1 MRKHLNTIIP
11 LVIALALVL
20 VPPAI
25 TGRIRMFA
33 AAPLRPVGE
42 ARRAIAANIA
52 AALNPSSPQ
61 KEKSLADENAA
72 LREQVGKLQQQLDSA
87 RRQLAQYQDF
97 SANRAENALPVGKA
111 LAATVIFKGGTGT
124 LHRSLYINRGTLDG
138 VREGMPVVSGGAV
151 VGVVNAAGPAM
162 SEVLALGDPRLKISV
177 CLVPLK
183 SDEANPPAGDR
194 ITGILAGTAKEDSPL
209 RLQYIWRRVQ
219 VAKGDLVVT
228 SGYDGRFPRG
238 LVAGRVG
245 SVTDKA
251 DDLHHAID
259 VKPAADFDSVDQV
272 LVLTA
277 WPQAVPPRDQIPSG
291 P

>member
-11 LVIALALVL
+11 LVIALALIL

-33 AAPLRPVGE
+33 ATPLRPVGE

-72 LREQVGKLQQQLDSA
+72 LREQIEKLQQQLDSA

-97 SANRAENALPVGKA
+97 AANRAENTLPVGKA
-111 LAATVIFKGGTGT
+111 VAATVIFKGGTGT
-124 LHRSLYINRGTLDG
+124 LRRALYINRGTLDG
-138 VREGMPVVSGGAV
+138 VREGMPVVSGGAL

-162 SEVLALGDPRLKISV
+162 SEVIALGDPRLKISV
-177 CLVPLK
+177 YLVPLK

-194 ITGILAGTAKEDSPL
+194 IAGILAGTAKEDSPL

-219 VAKGDLVVT
+219 VAKDDLVVT
-228 SGYDGRFPRG
+228 SGYDGRLPRG
-238 LVAGRVG
+238 LVAGYVSR
-245 SVTDKA
+245 VTDKA

-259 VKPAADFDSVDQV
+259 VRPAADFDSINQV

-277 WPQAVPPRDQIPSG
+277 WPQAVPPRDAGLP
-291 P
+291 

>member
-33 AAPLRPVGE
+33 ATPLRPVGE

-61 KEKSLADENAA
+61 KEKSLADKNAA
-72 LREQVGKLQQQLDSA
+72 LREQIEKLQQQLDSA
-87 RRQLAQYQDF
+87 RKQLAQYQDF
-97 SANRAENALPVGKA
+97 AANRAENALPAGKTV
-111 LAATVIFKGGTGT
+111 AATVIFKGGTGT
-124 LHRSLYINRGTLDG
+124 LRRILYIDRGTLDG
-138 VREGMPVVSGGAV
+138 VREGMPVVSGGV
-151 VGVVNAAGPAM
+151 LVGVVNAAGPAM
-162 SEVLALGDPRLKISV
+162 SEVIALGDPRLKISV
-177 CLVPLK
+177 YLVPLK

-194 ITGILAGTAKEDSPL
+194 IAGILAGTAKEDSPL
-209 RLQYIWRRVQ
+209 RLQYIWRRVE
-219 VAKGDLVVT
+219 VARDDLVVT
-228 SGYDGRFPRG
+228 SGYDGRLPRG
-238 LVAGRVG
+238 LIAGYVS

-277 WPQAVPPRDQIPSG
+277 WPVAVPPRDAGLP
-291 P
+291 